1 MNPDKLNAPRLILQ
15 FVVYFQLQQGQFQFW
30 DFLRILQ
37 RGTKLPMVF
46 NVLRDPYEIGQ
57 LKLDFT
63 MEIAIFL
70 LSNWIHREND
80 TKEIASSCISCPRR
94 EGSVT
99 LRGMKNCEGRNN

>member
-1 MNPDKLNAPRLILQ
+1 MSGARYYEKNKGFQSTRSRSLYEIIGPVTVTTGAISILRL
-15 FVVYFQLQQGQFQFW
+15 
-30 DFLRILQ
+30 LRILQ

-70 LSNWIHREND
+70 LSN
-80 TKEIASSCISCPRR
+80 
-94 EGSVT
+94 
-99 LRGMKNCEGRNN
+99 